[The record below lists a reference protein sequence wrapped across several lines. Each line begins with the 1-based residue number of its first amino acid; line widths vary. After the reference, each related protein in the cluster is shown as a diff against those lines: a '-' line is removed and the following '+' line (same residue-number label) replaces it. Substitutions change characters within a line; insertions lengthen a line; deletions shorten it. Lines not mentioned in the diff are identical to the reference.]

1 VALVRSFRA
10 HRPVV
15 WFMLAGLAAVT
26 VIGLVGVNIVRRI
39 STDQA
44 IANARDLTE
53 ADARSLQENFTD
65 GMLAGDPEA
74 RLVLDRAIRT
84 RLLTNHV
91 VRVKVWDADGRIVA
105 SDEGSLVGRRFTL
118 PEDERNILGTDGV
131 SAESS
136 DLTRPEN
143 ARERKFGHLL
153 EVYVGTHTPSGTPL
167 LFESYLRYETITA
180 SGNRMLIAFAPA
192 LVGGL
197 LLLWLAQLPLALA
210 LERRLRRSRDR
221 ERELLVRA
229 IESSDRVRRRIAADL
244 HDSVVQDLAGS
255 SMSLAALARVVR
267 ERGDTGL
274 AEDLDVQAA
283 DLRQRIRDLR
293 TLVVAIAPRRLHDE
307 GLAAALED
315 LASTVRARG
324 IETHVE
330 VASPLPLD
338 RAGEALLFR
347 GAQEAVRNTIDHT
360 VAEHV
365 DIAVANGD
373 GRVRLRVHD
382 DGAGFDP
389 VVPPG
394 DGSTHLG
401 LALLADLAVDAGG
414 ELAVESAPGAGT
426 TVVLEVPVG

>member
-1 VALVRSFRA
+1 VF
-10 HRPVV
+10 

-26 VIGLVGVNIVRRI
+26 VIGVVSVNIVRRI

-53 ADARSLQENFTD
+53 ADARSLQERLTD
-65 GMLAGDPEA
+65 AVLTGDPEA
-74 RLVLDRAIRT
+74 RLALDRAIRT
-84 RLLTNHV
+84 QLLSRHV
-91 VRVKVWDADGRIVA
+91 VRVKVWDDTGRIVA
-105 SDEGSLVGRRFTL
+105 SDEGSLVGRRFAL
-118 PEDERNILGTDGV
+118 PEDERRILGTRGV

-136 DLTRPEN
+136 DLERPEN
-143 ARERKFGHLL
+143 ARERRFGHLL

-167 LFESYLRYETITA
+167 LFESYLRYDAITA
-180 SGNRMLIAFAPA
+180 NGNRMLIAFAPA

-197 LLLWLAQLPLALA
+197 LLLWLVQLPLALA

-229 IESSDRVRRRIAADL
+229 VESSDRERRRIAADL

-255 SMSLAALARVVR
+255 SLSLAALARVVR
-267 ERGDTGL
+267 ERGDTEL
-274 AEDLDVQAA
+274 AAELDDRAA

-324 IETHVE
+324 IETHVD
-330 VASPLPLD
+330 VASPLTLD
-338 RAGEALLFR
+338 RTGEALLFR

-360 VAEHV
+360 TAAHV
-365 DIAVANGD
+365 DIAVAHGN

-382 DGAGFDP
+382 DGGGFDP
-389 VVPPG
+389 DRPRAH
-394 DGSTHLG
+394 DDERHLG
-401 LALLADLAVDAGG
+401 LALLADLAIDAGG
-414 ELAVESAPGAGT
+414 ELAVESRPGAGT

>member
-1 VALVRSFRA
+1 
-10 HRPVV
+10 
-15 WFMLAGLAAVT
+15 M
-26 VIGLVGVNIVRRI
+26 
-39 STDQA
+39 
-44 IANARDLTE
+44 
-53 ADARSLQENFTD
+53 
-65 GMLAGDPEA
+65 
-74 RLVLDRAIRT
+74 
-84 RLLTNHV
+84 
-91 VRVKVWDADGRIVA
+91 RVKVWDATGRIVA
-105 SDEGSLVGRRFTL
+105 SDEGSLVGRRFAL
-118 PEDERNILGTDGV
+118 PATTSGTSSAPAAS

-180 SGNRMLIAFAPA
+180 NGNRMLVAFAPA

-197 LLLWLAQLPLALA
+197 LLLWLVQLPLALA

-229 IESSDRVRRRIAADL
+229 IESSDRERRRIAADL

-267 ERGDTGL
+267 ERGDTEL
-274 AEDLDVQAA
+274 AGDLDARAA

-293 TLVVAIAPRRLHDE
+293 TLVVAIAPKRLHDE

-324 IETHVE
+324 IETNVD
-330 VASPLPLD
+330 VASPLALD

-360 VAEHV
+360 TATRV

-389 VVPPG
+389 V
-394 DGSTHLG
+394 
-401 LALLADLAVDAGG
+401 
-414 ELAVESAPGAGT
+414 APGRRRRPTISGSRCSPTSRSTPAASSRSRARRARARPSSSRCRSD
-426 TVVLEVPVG
+426 ERRR

>member
-1 VALVRSFRA
+1 
-10 HRPVV
+10 
-15 WFMLAGLAAVT
+15 MLAGLAAVT
-26 VIGLVGVNIVRRI
+26 VIGVVGVNIVRRI

-53 ADARSLQENFTD
+53 ADARSLQETLTD
-65 GMLAGDPEA
+65 AVLAGDPDA
-74 RLVLDRAIRT
+74 RLALDRAIRT
-84 RLLTNHV
+84 RLLSHHV
-91 VRVKVWDADGRIVA
+91 VRVKVWDATGRIVA
-105 SDEGSLVGRRFTL
+105 SDEGSLVGRRFAL
-118 PEDERNILGTDGV
+118 PADERRILATGGV

-153 EVYVGTHTPSGTPL
+153 EVYVGTHTPTRTPL

-180 SGNRMLIAFAPA
+180 NGNRLLVAFAPA

-197 LLLWLAQLPLALA
+197 LLLWLVQLPLALA
-210 LERRLRRSRDR
+210 FERRLRRSRDR

-229 IESSDRVRRRIAADL
+229 VESSDRERRRIAADL

-255 SMSLAALARVVR
+255 SLSLAALARVVR
-267 ERGDTGL
+267 ERGDVEL
-274 AEDLDVQAA
+274 AADLDARAA

-293 TLVVAIAPRRLHDE
+293 TLVVAIAPKRLHDE

-324 IETHVE
+324 IRTTVA
-330 VASPLPLD
+330 VASSLTLD

-360 VAEHV
+360 TATRV
-365 DIAVANGD
+365 DITVANGGD
-373 GRVRLRVHD
+373 RVRLRVHD

-389 VVPPG
+389 HGSPPTG
-394 DGSTHLG
+394 ETNHLG

-426 TVVLEVPVG
+426 TLVLEVPVG